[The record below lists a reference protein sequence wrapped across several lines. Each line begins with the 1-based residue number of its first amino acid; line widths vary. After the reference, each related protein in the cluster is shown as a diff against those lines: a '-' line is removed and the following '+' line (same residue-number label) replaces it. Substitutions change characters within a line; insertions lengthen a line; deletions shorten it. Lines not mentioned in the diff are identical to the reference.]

1 MEISKEFANREVKLL
16 QMFTKNPHRNVL
28 QMRYSYTQ
36 GNFEFIVLELMPGS
50 LADLLAA
57 CPRGRRLNRADLMQY
72 VAQLAAALMHI
83 HSFSVAHRDLKPAN
97 VLVDPHTK
105 LIKLADFGSAKQ
117 LVEGKP
123 NVTYIT
129 SRFYRAPETLLD
141 NERYT
146 TKIDIWAYGC
156 IVGELVAG
164 APLFRGESTVDQL
177 MAVMR
182 KLGQPCIPELLE
194 INPAL
199 NPNDLSMYPQ
209 EPESRSFR
217 MLLHTSKLEPSFE
230 EFMRGVLAWSPVRRF
245 SAQQCSAHEWL
256 STAPGS
262 NPGSAASS
270 HQGSTQASPAAPSSP
285 RRGLPPLRPNSRHQ
299 SPVPLPRQE
308 LHQLAAGLQST
319 YL

>member
-1 MEISKEFANREVKLL
+1 MDNSDLGETINALPACEEGDSSDDEHAVREEKLLVSKAGSAFASASGRSPMIPGTPPVTLRLTKKLGEGSFGSVWESRLPSGERVAVKQMEISKEFANREVKLL

-36 GNFEFIVLELMPGS
+36 GNCEFIVLELMPGS

-129 SRFYRAPETLLD
+129 
-141 NERYT
+141 
-146 TKIDIWAYGC
+146 
-156 IVGELVAG
+156 
-164 APLFRGESTVDQL
+164 
-177 MAVMR
+177 
-182 KLGQPCIPELLE
+182 
-194 INPAL
+194 
-199 NPNDLSMYPQ
+199 
-209 EPESRSFR
+209 
-217 MLLHTSKLEPSFE
+217 
-230 EFMRGVLAWSPVRRF
+230 
-245 SAQQCSAHEWL
+245 
-256 STAPGS
+256 
-262 NPGSAASS
+262 
-270 HQGSTQASPAAPSSP
+270 
-285 RRGLPPLRPNSRHQ
+285 
-299 SPVPLPRQE
+299 
-308 LHQLAAGLQST
+308 
-319 YL
+319 